1 MNSNAQGCDVIC
13 VGLIVADHVCAPIR
27 KIPAPGGLITT
38 PRLDLSIGGCAAN
51 VGTDLAKLDL
61 DVSLVGC
68 IGNDPFGQF
77 VRQQLEANQVCCD
90 HVQVSATAQT
100 SATMVVNV
108 QGEDRR
114 FIHAVGAN
122 TELTGKEIS
131 AELLQQAKIVY
142 VGGFGLNPEL
152 SAENIRKM
160 FEHAHEHNVT
170 TMLDVVLDDVS
181 ACKEMLKT
189 ALPATDFFLPNCDE
203 SRLLT
208 GKSDP
213 VQQAEQFINQ
223 GAKSVVITSGADG
236 SLLMNKSSQVIQLPS
251 YDVQQVDGTGGGDA
265 FVSGFVYGLLKG
277 ASPLECLTYGSAMGA
292 SCVQHSGAT
301 TGVFNAQQLEEFV
314 TANPLKES
322 EAAPKE
328 PTRG

>member
-1 MNSNAQGCDVIC
+1 MNATARGCDVIC

-27 KIPAPGGLITT
+27 KFPAPGGLITT

-51 VGTDLAKLDL
+51 VGTDLAKLSL

-68 IGNDPFGQF
+68 IGDDPFGRF
-77 VRQQLEANQVCCD
+77 VRQQLESNNVCCQ
-90 HVQVSATAQT
+90 HVLVSVAAQT

-122 TELTGKEIS
+122 TELTGNEIS
-131 AELLQQAKIVY
+131 DELLENAKLVY

-152 SAENIRKM
+152 SGENVRQM
-160 FEHAHEHNVT
+160 FERAHRHNVT
-170 TMLDVVLDDVS
+170 TLLDVVLDDVS

-189 ALPATDFFLPNCDE
+189 ALPETDIFLPNDDE
-203 SRLLT
+203 SKLLT
-208 GKSDP
+208 GESDP
-213 VQQAEQFINQ
+213 IQQAKKFLSQ
-223 GAKSVVITSGADG
+223 GAKTVVITSGSEG
-236 SLLMNKSSQVIQLPS
+236 SLLMSQNSKAVQLPS
-251 YDVQQVDGTGGGDA
+251 YDVEQVDGTGGGDA

-277 ASPLECLTYGSAMGA
+277 ATPLECLTYGSAMGA

-301 TGVFNAQQLEEFV
+301 TGVFNAEQLEEFV
-314 TANPLKES
+314 AANRLTE
-322 EAAPKE
+322 
-328 PTRG
+328 